1 MQKERAMS
9 DTIAVRHLAL
19 RVRDVAQTRRFYEQ
33 GLGFGFVGFRPSGQ
47 SLDLSD
53 GQVNLT
59 LLPYVG
65 PEREPL
71 EESFEFIHLGF
82 WVEDLAAVYQRLV
95 ALNAKIV
102 REDVK
107 ERREYVGDAPPVGSF
122 KVLDPDGNVLDIS
135 ERPDE
140 WRY

>member
-1 MQKERAMS
+1 MS
-9 DTIAVRHLAL
+9 GSIAVRHLAL
-19 RVRDVAQTRRFYEQ
+19 RVGDIARARRFYEE
-33 GLGFGFVGFRPSGQ
+33 GLGFRFIGYRPSGL

-59 LLPYVG
+59 LLPYEG
-65 PEREPL
+65 PQRQPL
-71 EESFEFIHLGF
+71 TEGYEFIHLGF
-82 WVEDLAAVYQRLV
+82 WVEDLAATYQRLT
-95 ALNAKIV
+95 ALGAQVV

-107 ERREYVGDAPPVGSF
+107 ERRDFAGDAPPAGSF

>member
-1 MQKERAMS
+1 MEVTLSRS
-9 DTIAVRHLAL
+9 IAVRHLAL
-19 RVRDVAQTRRFYEQ
+19 RVRDVARTRRFYEE
-33 GLGFGFVGFRPSGQ
+33 GLAFRFIGYRPSGD

-59 LLPYVG
+59 VIPYEG
-65 PEREPL
+65 PERRPL
-71 EESFEFIHLGF
+71 EEGYEFIHLGF
-82 WVEDLAAVYQRLV
+82 WVDDLAATYQRLL
-95 ALNAKIV
+95 ALGAKIV

-107 ERREYVGDAPPVGSF
+107 ERRDFTGDAPPVGSF

-135 ERPDE
+135 ERIDE

>member
-1 MQKERAMS
+1 MS
-9 DTIAVRHLAL
+9 GSIAVRHLAL
-19 RVRDVAQTRRFYEQ
+19 RVRDVAQTRRFYEE
-33 GLGFGFVGFRPSGQ
+33 GLGFRFVGFRPSGQ

-65 PEREPL
+65 PARQPL
-71 EESFEFIHLGF
+71 EESYEFIHLGF
-82 WVEDLAAVYQRLV
+82 WVEDLAAVYQRLLTFG
-95 ALNAKIV
+95 ANIV

-107 ERREYVGDAPPVGSF
+107 ERREYAGDAPPVGSF

-135 ERPDE
+135 ERSDE